1 MGHGPSGVASV
12 ARAGGRRAAARTVR
26 FRPHSTADR
35 RHTEAVDAQLAIIVG
50 LVALVFVLVGLLSKA
65 RGRAGV
71 ASRRRN
77 ARAQRGEAGAEALV
91 AAHGYRI
98 CGRQVGYTGTVWVD
112 GAPVDF
118 GIRVDLLLERDG
130 IPYIAEVK
138 TGDLA
143 PDPRHGPTRRQLREY
158 AALLPDHGVLLVDA
172 EAGSIQEIE
181 FS

>member
-1 MGHGPSGVASV
+1 M
-12 ARAGGRRAAARTVR
+12 
-26 FRPHSTADR
+26 
-35 RHTEAVDAQLAIIVG
+35 DAQLAIIVG
-50 LVALVFVLVGLLSKA
+50 LIALVFVLIGLLAQA
-65 RGRAGV
+65 RGRAGEE
-71 ASRRRN
+71 SRRRN
-77 ARAQRGEAGAEALV
+77 ARALEGEAGAEALL

-98 CGRQVGYTGTVWVD
+98 LGRQVAFTGTVWVD

-130 IPYIAEVK
+130 VPYVAEVK
-138 TGDLA
+138 TGELA

-158 AALLPDHGVLLVDA
+158 ADLLPDHGVLLVDA